1 MSMKKYARV
10 QNGIV
15 AELLVTEGNISEMF
29 APGIIWVDAS
39 SVQNVT
45 EGWLV
50 EGGQFVQPTVP
61 EISNK
66 RLPTLTE
73 LRQQL
78 AFLEGRIAELEKP
91 ADQLA

>member
-1 MSMKKYARV
+1 MKKYARV

-50 EGGQFVQPTVP
+50 EGGQFVQPTV
-61 EISNK
+61 
-66 RLPTLTE
+66 RRCVRTE
-73 LRQQL
+73 LRAATRVPKAAQ
-78 AFLEGRIAELEKP
+78 IASLTS
-91 ADQLA
+91 